1 MPEIAEEL
9 VAQFDRMVRR
19 DGGSLEL
26 VGNEDGVVRVA
37 YRMGSD
43 PTCEGDACVLPDAE
57 LQQLMSETLGRR
69 DPSLRVEVRLV
80 GPAADG
86 DRS

>member
-1 MPEIAEEL
+1 MADVAQEL

-26 VGNEDGVVRVA
+26 VGADGGVIRVA

-43 PTCEGDACVLPDAE
+43 PTCEGDACILPDAE
-57 LQQLMSETLGRR
+57 LQQLMSETLRRR
-69 DPSLRVEVRLV
+69 DPALRVEVRMA
-80 GPAADG
+80 GRAD
-86 DRS
+86 